1 MSVNKPSALRPGDT
15 IGIVTPGEYP
25 RSSSD
30 LLVGRERL
38 EQAGFRVRVG
48 AHVTE
53 QFGYLAGT
61 DEQRADDFNTLLR
74 DPDVRAILT
83 WGSIWGAARLLPLID
98 YAAAQRD
105 PKIVVGCGNTSAL
118 LNALHQR
125 ANLVVFHGAEF
136 GTMTRSESTY
146 NALIRA
152 LTSREP
158 LGSVGQPTDSAYPPL
173 VPYGRG
179 AVRGLIVGGDMGALA
194 LSLAT
199 PDAVITDGRIVL
211 LEARD
216 LKPEMISRCLT
227 VLINSGRLTTAAGIV
242 VAECV
247 DCVSRDTSNTFSLEG
262 VLEDRL
268 LPLSAPALYGL
279 RLGRGRDQATVPFGV
294 QAALDPA
301 ARTLV
306 IEELAL
312 A

>member
-1 MSVNKPSALRPGDT
+1 
-15 IGIVTPGEYP
+15 
-25 RSSSD
+25 
-30 LLVGRERL
+30 
-38 EQAGFRVRVG
+38 
-48 AHVTE
+48 
-53 QFGYLAGT
+53 
-61 DEQRADDFNTLLR
+61 
-74 DPDVRAILT
+74 
-83 WGSIWGAARLLPLID
+83 
-98 YAAAQRD
+98 
-105 PKIVVGCGNTSAL
+105 
-118 LNALHQR
+118 
-125 ANLVVFHGAEF
+125 
-136 GTMTRSESTY
+136 
-146 NALIRA
+146 
-152 LTSREP
+152 
-158 LGSVGQPTDSAYPPL
+158 
-173 VPYGRG
+173 
-179 AVRGLIVGGDMGALA
+179 MGALA

-227 VLINSGRLTTAAGIV
+227 VLINSGRLTTAAGMV

-306 IEELAL
+306 IEESAL